1 MHYLFEPGLFASG
14 PVRTALLVGTIVAV
28 TSGVIGVFT
37 VIRGQSFAG
46 HALADVAT
54 TGGSGAFLIGLNQFW
69 GFLAAGIAAAA
80 LMEGVGAQR
89 RRGRDVATGV
99 VLGAALG
106 AAALFLYLG
115 TLQTS
120 TTGASFTVLFGS
132 IFVISPDTVPALIAS
147 GLIALAVVA
156 VLTRVLLL
164 TSLSSDLARAKG
176 VPVRVVG
183 IGLPGRARRLGL
195 ARGRRDRGGAVDRAA
210 DRPVGDRAAGHQ
222 EPRLGDGRLRADR
235 CGGDLDRDRAR
246 VRLLLLAAARP
257 RLAGVVLRR
266 HPRPHRLPADLRQA
280 AAAARAALAARGGRM
295 FTGLMLNTWIAATIV
310 AVIAGM
316 VGFFAVLRGQTFA
329 AHAIPNG
336 AFAGAAGASLLGINV
351 LWGLAVFAIGGALG
365 IGALGS
371 ERQGRKGR
379 NDVVTALGLV
389 LMLGLGALFISVSSE
404 YAEETYAL
412 LFGEVFGISQSE
424 VLPIL
429 LLGIVSV
436 VAIGV
441 AFRPLMLTSALP
453 EVAEARG
460 VSTRR
465 ADLYFLVVMAL
476 ATSMTVP
483 VVGALLM
490 FSLMIG
496 PAAAA
501 RSVTA
506 RPGVALALSVVIA
519 LVTVWVSIAL
529 SYRTNWP
536 LGFFVGVAGRRLL
549 SPRPGRPA
557 LGVSR
562 TRLAA

>member
-1 MHYLFEPGLFASG
+1 
-14 PVRTALLVGTIVAV
+14 
-28 TSGVIGVFT
+28 
-37 VIRGQSFAG
+37 
-46 HALADVAT
+46 
-54 TGGSGAFLIGLNQFW
+54 
-69 GFLAAGIAAAA
+69 
-80 LMEGVGAQR
+80 
-89 RRGRDVATGV
+89 
-99 VLGAALG
+99 
-106 AAALFLYLG
+106 
-115 TLQTS
+115 
-120 TTGASFTVLFGS
+120 
-132 IFVISPDTVPALIAS
+132 
-147 GLIALAVVA
+147 
-156 VLTRVLLL
+156 
-164 TSLSSDLARAKG
+164 
-176 VPVRVVG
+176 
-183 IGLPGRARRLGL
+183 
-195 ARGRRDRGGAVDRAA
+195 
-210 DRPVGDRAAGHQ
+210 
-222 EPRLGDGRLRADR
+222 
-235 CGGDLDRDRAR
+235 
-246 VRLLLLAAARP
+246 
-257 RLAGVVLRR
+257 
-266 HPRPHRLPADLRQA
+266 
-280 AAAARAALAARGGRM
+280 M
-295 FTGLMLNTWIAATIV
+295 FTGLMLNTWITATIV

-371 ERQGRKGR
+371 ERQGRRGR

-412 LFGEVFGISQSE
+412 LFGEVFGISQGE

-436 VAIGV
+436 VAIAV

-465 ADLYFLVVMAL
+465 VDLYFLVVMAL

-519 LVTVWVSIAL
+519 LATVWISIAL

-536 LGFFVGVAGRRLL
+536 LGFFVGVAGAVFFLLGQGARALGTTLGTRR
-549 SPRPGRPA
+549 PRPAQLEVP
-557 LGVSR
+557 
-562 TRLAA
+562 